1 MRSGRETDSA
11 RGRSDRRAARYM
23 GRNSKRAESR
33 TQGVYVCVGPLPWQ
47 VDVRCGVV
55 RSQGKLFVFA
65 GPCVCVCVF
74 DSVIGVGRGMED
86 LLISIVPVTFGL
98 L

>member
-1 MRSGRETDSA
+1 VCGSAALASGPTV
-11 RGRSDRRAARYM
+11 RRAEKS
-23 GRNSKRAESR
+23 GK
-33 TQGVYVCVGPLPWQ
+33 VVCVCRP
-47 VDVRCGVV
+47 V
-55 RSQGKLFVFA
+55 
-65 GPCVCVCVF
+65 CVCVCVF